1 MLLGAAGIMQY
12 TETNDFE
19 LEKLQLVREQSIQL
33 REGIVSNLVLI

>member
-1 MLLGAAGIMQY
+1 MLLGATRMLQH